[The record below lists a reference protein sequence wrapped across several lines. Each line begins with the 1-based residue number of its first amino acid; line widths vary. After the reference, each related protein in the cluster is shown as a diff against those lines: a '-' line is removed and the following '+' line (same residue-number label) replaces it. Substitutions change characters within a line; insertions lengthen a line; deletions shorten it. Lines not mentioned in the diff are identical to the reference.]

1 MTEEEFKTEH
11 RKALDILVS
20 CNKNLEK
27 LAGKPIAEILD
38 ILSESGKIDNSDPR
52 LFAFW
57 LRAREQVLEKLVIL
71 NEVEITDC

>member
-11 RKALDILVS
+11 RKALDMLVS

-27 LAGKPIAEILD
+27 LAGKPIPEILD

-52 LFAFW
+52 LFDFW
-57 LRAREQVLEKLVIL
+57 LRAREQVLKKLVIL